1 MSQQRVT
8 RLLMISPNSMV
19 TPDQLVRN
27 VQTMAPGVNVKETCY
42 GCLAESDAKTIAV
55 VIAKVREQYRN
66 EVFSKV
72 RGYPVGDPKR
82 CRAQHGTRPGFAQLE
97 AEWETLPLIQSA
109 LDAIDAGDTEYSAP
123 VEKKPLP
130 VRELKQISEAFR

>member
-1 MSQQRVT
+1 MSEARIT

-19 TPDQLVRN
+19 TPDQLVRV
-27 VQTMAPGVNVKETCY
+27 VQTMAPEINVKETCY
-42 GCLAESDAKTIAV
+42 GCLAESDAKTMAAV
-55 VIAKVREQYRN
+55 MKKVREQYGN

-72 RGYPVGDPKR
+72 RGYPVGDPRR

-109 LDAIDAGDTEYSAP
+109 LDAIDAGDTAYVAP

-130 VRELKQISEAFR
+130 VKDLKQISEAYR

>member
-1 MSQQRVT
+1 MSEARIT
-8 RLLMISPNSMV
+8 RLLMISPDSMV
-19 TPDQLVRN
+19 TPDQLVRS

-42 GCLAESDAKTIAV
+42 GCLAESDAKTMAV

-97 AEWETLPLIQSA
+97 AEWATLPLIQSA
-109 LDAIDAGDTEYSAP
+109 LDAIDAGDTDYDAP

>member
-1 MSQQRVT
+1 M
-8 RLLMISPNSMV
+8 
-19 TPDQLVRN
+19 
-27 VQTMAPGVNVKETCY
+27 
-42 GCLAESDAKTIAV
+42 
-55 VIAKVREQYRN
+55 
-66 EVFSKV
+66 FSKV